1 MKGLWALLA
10 LVGLS
15 TALAGCGNSETDLS
29 ADDKKQQE
37 EYLKNG
43 IDMSKTKGGPT
54 SSDKPS
60 SSNLSPA
67 TPSGS

>member
-10 LVGLS
+10 LIGLS
-15 TALAGCGNSETDLS
+15 TSLVGCGNSEANLS
-29 ADDKKQQE
+29 ADEKKQQE
-37 EYLKNG
+37 DFLKNG

-54 SSDKPS
+54 APDKPS

-67 TPSGS
+67 SQSGS